1 MEKSGNR
8 FLRYLR
14 LVFKKRDSGIEI
26 KKSIRRRLLM
36 NFIMVIVISVGILDT
51 LLIYFVKQHFYNNV
65 EAVLTNQIKISADFY
80 SRYFSN
86 TPLEY
91 NVLDNVDVFWKQTTA
106 QVQIVN
112 LEGKILLD
120 SIGVLEKDYVDSS
133 DFKKAVKGEKGTWI
147 GKVDYD
153 NASILAVSYPLKSD
167 NNIVGVMRFI
177 TSLREVDREVGKIVA
192 LFLGIGAVVVF
203 AVVAV
208 SLFMADSIV
217 EPIKDV
223 TRTAQKMASGNFTVR
238 SNKYL
243 DDEIG
248 KLSDT
253 LNYMADEV
261 VKREQL
267 KNEFIASVSH
277 ELRTPLTAIKGW
289 AMTLNAQQI
298 DDMNL
303 VRDGLQIIEKE
314 SDRLSAMVE
323 QLLDFSK
330 FVSGKV
336 TLDKDRIDLPNFLEY
351 VRKYMEMRS
360 ARDKIEFVVEY
371 EKMLPE
377 IDADRNRLKQ
387 VMINVLDNAFKF
399 TSEGGKVYLNVKKVK
414 NNIVI
419 AVKDTG
425 CGISKEELPKIKEK
439 FYKGKN
445 SKSQNGLG
453 LSIADEIVRLHGG
466 SLSLESEINVGTTVY
481 ITLPVTEKIN

>member
-1 MEKSGNR
+1 MGFQFRFKEKEVST
-8 FLRYLR
+8 
-14 LVFKKRDSGIEI
+14 

-36 NFIMVIVISVGILDT
+36 NFIMVIVISVGILDA

-106 QVQIVN
+106 QVQIIT
-112 LEGKILLD
+112 LDGKVLLD
-120 SIGVLEKDYVDSS
+120 SIGVLNKKNLDSS
-133 DFKKAVKGEKGTWI
+133 DFKKAVKGETGASI

-153 NASILAVSYPLKSD
+153 DAAVLAVSYPLKAD
-167 NNIVGVMRFI
+167 DKTVGVLRFI
-177 TSLREVDREVGKIVA
+177 TSLREVDREVGKIAIIFISV
-192 LFLGIGAVVVF
+192 GVVVVF

-217 EPIKDV
+217 NPIKEV
-223 TRTAQKMASGNFTVR
+223 TRAAQKMASGNFTVR
-238 SNKYL
+238 SKKYME
-243 DDEIG
+243 DEIG

-253 LNYMADEV
+253 LNYMADEI

-289 AMTLNAQQI
+289 AVTLNDQQI
-298 DDMNL
+298 EDMGL

-314 SDRLSAMVE
+314 TERLASMVE
-323 QLLDFSK
+323 EMLDFSK

-336 TLDKDRIDLPNFLEY
+336 VLNKEKIDLNSFLEY
-351 VRKYMEMRS
+351 IKKYIDLRS
-360 ARDKIEFVVEY
+360 DRDKIQFVLECPAD
-371 EKMLPE
+371 LPE
-377 IDADRNRLKQ
+377 IQADRNRLKQ
-387 VMINVLDNAFKF
+387 VLINVLDNAFKF
-399 TSEGGKVYLNVKKVK
+399 TAEGGKVVLTVNRDKKH
-414 NNIVI
+414 IYI

-425 CGISKEELPKIKEK
+425 CGISREELPKVKER

-453 LSIADEIVRLHGG
+453 LSISDEIVKLHGG
-466 SLSLESEINVGTTVY
+466 SLEFESELNVGTTVY
-481 ITLPVTEKIN
+481 ITLPI

>member
-1 MEKSGNR
+1 MDTKFWNR
-8 FLRYLR
+8 SEDMK
-14 LVFKKRDSGIEI
+14 VST
-26 KKSIRRRLLM
+26 KKSIRRRLLI
-36 NFIMVIVISVGILDT
+36 NFIMVAVISVGILDA
-51 LLIYFVKQHFYNNV
+51 LLIYFVKQHFYNNM
-65 EAVLTNQIKISADFY
+65 EAVLTNQIKISTDFY

-106 QVQIVN
+106 QVQIIT
-112 LEGKILLD
+112 LDGKVLLD
-120 SIGVLEKDYVDSS
+120 SIGVLNKEVVDSS
-133 DFKKAVKGEKGTWI
+133 DFKKAVKGELGTSI

-153 NASILAVSYPLKSD
+153 SAGVMAVSCPLKAD
-167 NNIVGVMRFI
+167 EEIVGVLRFV
-177 TSLREVDREVGKIVA
+177 TSLREVNREVGKIAVI
-192 LFLGIGAVVVF
+192 FIGVGIVVVI

-217 EPIKDV
+217 NPIKDV
-223 TRTAQKMASGNFTVR
+223 TRAAQKMASGNYAVR
-238 SNKYL
+238 SRKYM

-253 LNYMADEV
+253 LNYMADEI

-289 AMTLNAQQI
+289 AVTLNDQQI
-298 DDMNL
+298 DDTGL

-314 SDRLSAMVE
+314 TERLSSMVE
-323 QLLDFSK
+323 EMLDFSK

-336 TLDKDRIDLPNFLEY
+336 TLNKEKINLSSFFEY
-351 VRKYMEMRS
+351 IAKYVELRS
-360 ARDKIEFVVEY
+360 DRDKIDFTMECPEN
-371 EKMLPE
+371 LPE
-377 IDADRNRLKQ
+377 IEADRNRLKQ
-387 VMINVLDNAFKF
+387 VLINVLDNAFKF
-399 TSEGGKVYLNVKKVK
+399 TAEGGSVLLTVSKGKKQ
-414 NNIVI
+414 ITI

-425 CGISKEELPKIKEK
+425 CGISSDELPKVKER

-453 LSIADEIVRLHGG
+453 LSISDEIVKLHGG
-466 SLSLESEINVGTTVY
+466 SLEFESELNVGTTVY
-481 ITLPVTEKIN
+481 ITLPV